1 MTREQRAQQLWS
13 ILALA
18 ATHRQLLT
26 YSIVESITGLHRA
39 GIGDSLRPVQQYCT
53 DQQLPPLTCL
63 VVSQDSGLPGDGCLT
78 SSADLPAALLR
89 VFGHSWLGTRAPTEQ
104 QLLDAYSRA
113 PNAR

>member
-13 ILALA
+13 ILSLT
-18 ATHRQLLT
+18 ATHRQMLT

-39 GIGDSLRPVQQYCT
+39 GIGDALRPVQQYCSE
-53 DQQLPPLTCL
+53 QGLPPLTCL

-78 SSADLPAALLR
+78 SPAALPGALLR
-89 VFGHSWLGTRAPTEQ
+89 VFSHTWLDTRAPTEE
-104 QLLDAYSRA
+104 QLADAYSRA